1 MDPSFFFFFA
11 KKKKNKTKQSVAE
24 KQFHTANSHVQER
37 QTLRHQNV
45 PALYKI
51 FSIQLMGPG

>member
-1 MDPSFFFFFA
+1 MDPFLHR
-11 KKKKNKTKQSVAE
+11 KKIQNVAE
-24 KQFHTANSHVQER
+24 KQFHSANSHVQER